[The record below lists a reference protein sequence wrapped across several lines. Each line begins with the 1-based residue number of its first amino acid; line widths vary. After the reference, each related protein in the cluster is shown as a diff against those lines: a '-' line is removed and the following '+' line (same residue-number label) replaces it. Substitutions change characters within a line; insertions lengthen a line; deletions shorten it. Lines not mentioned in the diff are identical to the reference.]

1 MLPQEVGQLFR
12 FCSVEKSSNR
22 VVVDRDFACVLR
34 LSFSPLGFYRRGYR
48 ILAPYVKV
56 VLSFSLRRLAPGCF
70 TRVQRP
76 HAAAPCEFPVDFVAS
91 FSRGA
96 SPNGRT
102 TPIYCPVCLRLCLA
116 NVSLTA
122 PRTLVRTCG
131 RLRLSSLLA
140 RARFL
145 FQRRFI
151 LLSQQRYNFPRDDY
165 TRMTSRKL
173 PGGLCILSRNRPFL
187 RSNGIALFFLSVRV
201 FWSMRLFL

>member
-76 HAAAPCEFPVDFVAS
+76 RAAAPCEFPVDFVA
-91 FSRGA
+91 
-96 SPNGRT
+96 
-102 TPIYCPVCLRLCLA
+102 RLHA
-116 NVSLTA
+116 VH
-122 PRTLVRTCG
+122 PRMDVR
-131 RLRLSSLLA
+131 
-140 RARFL
+140 
-145 FQRRFI
+145 
-151 LLSQQRYNFPRDDY
+151 
-165 TRMTSRKL
+165 
-173 PGGLCILSRNRPFL
+173 
-187 RSNGIALFFLSVRV
+187 
-201 FWSMRLFL
+201 RLFTVPYVCVYV